1 MSFGSS
7 SFSNKINHV
16 WVVFGGQLRGPQAPT
31 FSIDFWGTREASNP
45 TPTTPKNNTCVW
57 IRIRQAVLIQF
68 VLFIVFLT
76 SSGSTSLL
84 SVWGFLRTVRQITN
98 RWRSKNHESWIKKNE
113 VPWRH
118 CLVETSDALVATH
131 PFGISLWVCWR
142 RNLRANCGASGNS
155 RACANSVSNN
165 LRKHVK
171 NWSSKLFKNSLTT
184 YDVFEPSEI
193 NAKTQLDLQ
202 GKKQID
208 YINNHRIGIGQTMRG
223 SHFFLAESAA
233 SASVLMTSIIIHDCH
248 KS

>member
-7 SFSNKINHV
+7 SFSNKTNHV

-45 TPTTPKNNTCVW
+45 TPTTQQNNTCVS

-76 SSGSTSLL
+76 SSGSTSLF
-84 SVWGFLRTVRQITN
+84 SVWGFLGTVRQITN

-113 VPWRH
+113 VPWRR

-142 RNLRANCGASGNS
+142 RNLRANCGASGNF
-155 RACANSVSNN
+155 RVCANSVSNN

-171 NWSSKLFKNSLTT
+171 KWSSKLFKNSTT
-184 YDVFEPSEI
+184 YDVFEASEI
-193 NAKTQLDLQ
+193 
-202 GKKQID
+202 KQID
-208 YINNHRIGIGQTMRG
+208 YTKKHRIGIGQSMRG
-223 SHFFLAESAA
+223 SHFFSCRIGCFSQCLNDKYHHSWL
-233 SASVLMTSIIIHDCH
+233 S
-248 KS
+248 